1 MSRRRRAALLLALA
15 LVLGVLA
22 GSDVARRESALRDQ
36 LGPPVPVVVAR
47 RALLAGVRV
56 RAGDLAIRRIPAR
69 YALAGAA
76 AAPDLLVGRRLA
88 APVAPGGA
96 VTVEHL
102 AMPAAASG
110 PDLRRGERAADVV
123 AAGAPAAVVAGARVD
138 VLVTRERGDG
148 GAGGAELALQDVEV
162 LAAGPASADA
172 APRGVSG
179 PLVAATLRV
188 TVAQAVFLAAAQS
201 YAREIRLLV
210 RAPGDRSRAGAIAV
224 GADLR

>member
-1 MSRRRRAALLLALA
+1 VSRRRRAALLLALA

-22 GSDVARRESALRDQ
+22 GSDVARRESALRAQ
-36 LGPPVPVVVAR
+36 LGPAEPVVVAR
-47 RALLAGVRV
+47 RPLAAGARV

-76 AAPDLLVGRRLA
+76 PAPDVLVGRRLA
-88 APVAPGGA
+88 APVAAGGA
-96 VTVEHL
+96 LTLEHL
-102 AMPAAASG
+102 ALPAAAAG
-110 PDLRRGERAADVV
+110 PALRRGERAADVV
-123 AAGAPAAVVAGARVD
+123 AAGAPAAVVAGTRVD

-148 GAGGAELALQDVEV
+148 EAGGAELALQDVEV
-162 LAAGPASADA
+162 LAAGPAPADA
-172 APRGVSG
+172 AQRGATG

-188 TVAQAVFLAAAQS
+188 TVGQAVFLAAAQS
-201 YAREIRLLV
+201 YAREIRLLA